1 MKRLSKAQQTTHET
15 ISAKLSGAR
24 EDLKGAVATFN
35 DKVAALFAE
44 IVQPEVDAFNAA
56 QTEANEFLQE
66 VHEEMESFYEERSDK
81 WKEGDAG
88 SAYEDW
94 KSSWEMEIEELELE
108 EPPTYDEPEVN
119 GVDEFEGLALE
130 CES

>member
-1 MKRLSKAQQTTHET
+1 MKKLSKAQQTTHET
-15 ISAKLSGAR
+15 ISAKLSGSR
-24 EDLKGAVATFN
+24 EDLKGAVSTFN

-56 QTEANEFLQE
+56 ATESNEFLQE
-66 VHEEMESFYEERSDK
+66 VHEEMDSFYEDRSDK

-94 KSSWEMEIEELELE
+94 KSSWEMEIGEVELE
-108 EPPTYDEPEVN
+108 EPAAYDEPEMD
-119 GVDEFEGLALE
+119 GVDEFEELALE
-130 CES
+130 ADS